1 MRSFS
6 TIHGIDVLGYGES
19 FHVSGEGFDWMQLAN
34 PVADIARTGITY
46 AQKKE
51 ADKQSA
57 AAAEKQANASILADR
72 NATLAASRA
81 AYSGELAAG
90 AVEASK
96 AAPNDTA
103 KANLSRAASA
113 KFAADAAAAQQA
125 MAMQDVAGAGLS
137 PDATAKRIA
146 AAQEEASKAVAEWQ
160 ASPDDRAKALRATAA
175 QATAMKVANPQMASG
190 TGQVPI
196 PNLPPVEKGSFLTWK
211 VGPLPVW
218 GWGVGAGVLGAVAYF
233 VFGRRQ

>member
-81 AYSGELAAG
+81 AYAERHREGEPFACGFGEVRRRCRRRAAG
-90 AVEASK
+90 HGH
-96 AAPNDTA
+96 
-103 KANLSRAASA
+103 
-113 KFAADAAAAQQA
+113 
-125 MAMQDVAGAGLS
+125 AG
-137 PDATAKRIA
+137 R
-146 AAQEEASKAVAEWQ
+146 
-160 ASPDDRAKALRATAA
+160 
-175 QATAMKVANPQMASG
+175 
-190 TGQVPI
+190 
-196 PNLPPVEKGSFLTWK
+196 
-211 VGPLPVW
+211 
-218 GWGVGAGVLGAVAYF
+218 
-233 VFGRRQ
+233 GRRGTVP